1 MPSELGIDF
10 PKERTQPKRGW
21 TAELNQES
29 MPEELG
35 IPAEIQKPVVKRV
48 LDGESEEHV

>member
-1 MPSELGIDF
+1 MYKNHYDYSRLSQTQMPSELGIDF

-29 MPEELG
+29 MPQELG
-35 IPAEIQKPVVKRV
+35 IPADI
-48 LDGESEEHV
+48 